1 MPKTPRPPAG
11 PTVEDTLAAI
21 PDAARRDDC
30 IALCALLAEWTGQPP
45 ALWGSGMVGFGRVR
59 YRYMSGHGG
68 ECFFAGFASRKD
80 AIVVYLTAGVEEDRA
95 LLAKLGKHRVGK
107 GCLYL
112 RRLADADRNVLR
124 QLVARGIARLE
135 RVEV

>member
-1 MPKTPRPPAG
+1 M
-11 PTVEDTLAAI
+11 EETLAAI
-21 PDAARRDDC
+21 PEAARRADC
-30 IALCALLAEWTGQPP
+30 VVLSALLSEWTGQPP
-45 ALWGSGMVGFGRVR
+45 AAWGSGMIGFGRVR

-68 ECFFAGFASRKD
+68 ECFLVGFASRKD
-80 AIVVYLTAGVEEDRA
+80 AIVIYLTAGVEEDRA
-95 LLAKLGKHRVGK
+95 LLARLGKHRLGK

-112 RRLADADRNVLR
+112 RQLSDADREILR

>member
-1 MPKTPRPPAG
+1 MAKSPPA
-11 PTVEDTLAAI
+11 PAVKTVEETLAAI
-21 PDAARRDDC
+21 PDAPRREDC
-30 IALCALLAEWTGQPP
+30 FALCALLAEWTGRPP
-45 ALWGSGMVGFGRVR
+45 ELWGSGMVGFGRVR

-68 ECFFAGFASRKD
+68 ECFLAGFASRKD
-80 AIVVYLTAGVEEDRA
+80 AIVIYLTAGIEEDRT
-95 LLAKLGKHRVGK
+95 LLAKLGKHRIGK

-112 RRLADADRNVLR
+112 RQLADADREILR

>member
-1 MPKTPRPPAG
+1 MPKSLTG
-11 PTVEDTLAAI
+11 PGETTVEETLAAI
-21 PDAARRDDC
+21 PDDARRADC
-30 IALCALLAEWTGQPP
+30 VALCALLAEWTGQPP
-45 ALWGSGMVGFGRVR
+45 AAWDSGIVGFGRVR

-68 ECFFAGFASRKD
+68 ECFIAGFASRKD

-95 LLAKLGKHRVGK
+95 LLGKLGKHRVGK

-112 RRLADADRNVLR
+112 RTLADADRDILR

-135 RVEV
+135 RVAV